1 MLVSSLNSD
10 ELAHLSTDVATSMNW
25 SPKDL
30 AAGTYPDHVSA
41 DLMKASNDISKE
53 RALAV
58 KAAMQHTWNG
68 YKKRAWGYD
77 ELKPQSGRGQNNWG
91 GWVLRC

>member
-10 ELAHLSTDVATSMNW
+10 ELAHLSTDVASSMNW

-41 DLMKASNDISKE
+41 DLMKASNDISKSVH
-53 RALAV
+53 L
-58 KAAMQHTWNG
+58 Q
-68 YKKRAWGYD
+68 
-77 ELKPQSGRGQNNWG
+77 
-91 GWVLRC
+91 